1 MEGSGLI
8 TRSSWFSH
16 TSRRRQAGGHLDV
29 ATQSLSQSLMIL
41 VGSLSVVLLPVTLG
55 HSAPRKQ
62 ITATAKHGTLIIV
75 SATNSSIVIA
85 ADSGMI
91 DEASQKL
98 KKGRAVKIFPVSNSG
113 ACFLIGDVALSMPH
127 ANGAADYVDFLSI
140 VRSYTRSHQT
150 GSIRDAFEGM
160 DGQILQAF
168 RQFQRR
174 SGFSRDPTHSI
185 VALGCA
191 GYMMGE
197 PTAFNTDFHTPTDHE
212 VTEHRIPEL
221 QLPIGYIGPPG
232 RNEVAKEIIGN
243 ANSVHFAA
251 ARNSPPISKYWNA
264 VRSHDLRGLTT
275 DDMLQIS
282 LKCLEATESPEGRI
296 FAPDDAIVIPPNYFA
311 VISGG
316 KEGRFT
322 WAHPH

>member
-1 MEGSGLI
+1 M
-8 TRSSWFSH
+8 
-16 TSRRRQAGGHLDV
+16 
-29 ATQSLSQSLMIL
+29 ATQSLSKGLAIL
-41 VGSLSVVLLPVTLG
+41 VSRLSVVLLSVALG
-55 HSAPRKQ
+55 LPAPRGQ

-75 SATNSSIVIA
+75 SATSSSIVIA

-98 KKGRAVKIFPVSNSG
+98 KKGHAIKIFPVSNSG
-113 ACFLIGDVALSMPH
+113 ACFLIGDVALSMPR

-140 VRSYTRSHQT
+140 VRSYAESHKT
-150 GSIRDAFEGM
+150 GSIRDAFEAM
-160 DGQILQAF
+160 DGQILQAL
-168 RQFQRR
+168 RQFQHR
-174 SGFSRDPTHSI
+174 SGFSRNSTHSI
-185 VALGCA
+185 VAVGCA

-221 QLPIGYIGPPG
+221 HLPMGYIRPLG
-232 RNEVAKEIIGN
+232 RNEVAKEIIDN

-251 ARNSPPISKYWNA
+251 ARSSPPIAKYWNA
-264 VRSHDLRGLTT
+264 VKSHDLRGLTT

-282 LKCLEATESPEGRI
+282 LKCLEATESPEGRS
-296 FAPDDAIVIPPNYFA
+296 FAPEDAIVVPPNYFA
-311 VISGG
+311 VVNGG
-316 KEGRFT
+316 KGGGFT